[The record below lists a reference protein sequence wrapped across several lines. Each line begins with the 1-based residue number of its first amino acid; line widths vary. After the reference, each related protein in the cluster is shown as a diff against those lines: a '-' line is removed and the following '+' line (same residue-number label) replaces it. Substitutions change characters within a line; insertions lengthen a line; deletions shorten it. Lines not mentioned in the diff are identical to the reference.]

1 MHNIAG
7 NLKRTNSQFTQRWSL
22 IHFCG
27 VTNSK
32 LIRPVLDKEASPNH
46 LAREQSSPWWRS
58 WRRSEM
64 SWTRSSRRSPRTA
77 PTPRSASPFRGPWT
91 DVSRCQNHFPQEN
104 PQIEVVHSHHWSWP
118 FVGLTLVSSSS
129 FLVVTTCALVTLDVV
144 TQSEYKAFS
153 ATSYGCCS
161 GSTFFMCVS
170 SHYLLCD
177 LIKQ

>member
-7 NLKRTNSQFTQRWSL
+7 NFKRTNSQFTQRWSL
-22 IHFCG
+22 IHFCR

-46 LAREQSSPWWRS
+46 LASEQSSPWWRS

-64 SWTRSSRRSPRTA
+64 SWTRSSRRSQRTE
-77 PTPRSASPFRGPWT
+77 PTRRSASPFRGPWT
-91 DVSRCQNHFPQEN
+91 GVSRCQNHFPQEN
-104 PQIEVVHSHHWSWP
+104 PKIEVVYSHHWSWP

-144 TQSEYKAFS
+144 IQ
-153 ATSYGCCS
+153 S
-161 GSTFFMCVS
+161 GSEAYCHKCCTFPAS
-170 SHYLLCD
+170 AAQLP
-177 LIKQ
+177 